1 MQFKTKLIA
10 SLLVGSGI
18 ISAPQL
24 AQANDSTELEQ
35 LRQLVQEL
43 DQKVKILARQSEIAS
58 EDAAAAKKTT
68 PIVKASEKGFGLQ
81 SADGQNEIKLRGLIQ
96 EDYRAFD
103 SGANE
108 VRNRSDARGGSL
120 NNVTGF
126 HDANDT
132 WVARRLR
139 PTIEGTVFGNYDFRF
154 TEEFAGGSASVVDAY
169 IDGRYDPAL
178 NVRIGK
184 YKPFVGLE
192 RLQSGGDIKF
202 VERSFVSNNIL
213 PNRDQGISVYGAL
226 FDSKLNYA
234 VGLNNGVIDGGN
246 ATTGTS
252 FSGDK
257 EYTARL
263 FAAPFKD
270 ADNALAGL
278 SFGLGGT
285 YTDTT
290 GEKALNWTDTQ
301 AADGSR
307 NGLPSYVTDG
317 QNVFFRYSP
326 AVIADGKRV
335 RVTPQA
341 SYYNG
346 SFGLLAEYAEV
357 YQQVSLASGGSPA
370 GGGNSTTSGTPPAAV
385 SQTALQTAVTTILPG
400 SKKTLKHDAWDI
412 GVTYLVTGEDASFKG
427 IKPKRDFDLKTGGWG
442 AWELV
447 GRYAEMSLDSA
458 TFTNAS
464 GALAA
469 QTSADATPTLLQSY
483 ADPTL
488 SASKAK
494 TWTAGVNWYLNS
506 NAKIVLNYEQTSFDG
521 GATSG
526 LAYNTTTGAS
536 NGYNAATNKVSNRP
550 DERAL
555 LARFQVSF

>member
-1 MQFKTKLIA
+1 MQFKRKLIA
-10 SLLVGSGI
+10 SLLIGGGI
-18 ISAPQL
+18 ISAPQVAL
-24 AQANDSTELEQ
+24 ANDSSELEQ

-43 DQKVKILARQSEIAS
+43 DQKVKVLARKSEIAS
-58 EDAAAAKKTT
+58 EDAAAAKKET

-108 VRNRSDARGGSL
+108 VRNRSDARAGSL
-120 NNVTGF
+120 NPITGF

-139 PTIEGTVFGNYDFRF
+139 PTIEGTVFGKYDFRF

-169 IDGRYDPAL
+169 VDGRFNPAF
-178 NVRIGK
+178 NVRVGK

-202 VERSFVSNNIL
+202 IERSYISNNIL
-213 PNRDQGISVYGAL
+213 PNRDQGVAIYGGVL
-226 FDSKLNYA
+226 DNKLNYA
-234 VGLNNGVIDGGN
+234 FGLNNGVIDGGN

-257 EYTARL
+257 EFTGRL
-263 FAAPFKD
+263 FASPFKD
-270 ADNALAGL
+270 SDNALAGL
-278 SFGLGGT
+278 SFGIGAT
-285 YTDTT
+285 YTDST
-290 GEKALNWTDTQ
+290 GEKALNWTDAQ

-307 NGLPSYVTDG
+307 NGLPAYVTEG
-317 QNVFFRYSP
+317 QQVFFRYSP
-326 AVIADGKRV
+326 AVIADGKRL

-341 SYYNG
+341 SYYVG
-346 SFGLLAEYAEV
+346 SFGLIGEYARVE
-357 YQQVSLASGGSPA
+357 QGVSLASGGSPA

-385 SQTALQTAVTTILPG
+385 SQTALQTGTTNVLAG
-400 SKKTLKHDAWDI
+400 SKRNLTHDAWQI
-412 GVTYLVTGEDASFKG
+412 AATYLLTGEDASFKG
-427 IKPKRDFDLKTGGWG
+427 VKPKHDFDLDKGGWG
-442 AWELV
+442 AWELT
-447 GRYAEMSLDSA
+447 GRYAEFSLDSD
-458 TFTNAS
+458 TFKNAS
-464 GALAA
+464 GVLAS
-469 QTSADATPTLLQSY
+469 QTSADATATLLQSY

-488 SASKAK
+488 SASRAK
-494 TWTAGVNWYLNS
+494 TWTVGVNWYLNS
-506 NAKIVLNYEQTSFDG
+506 NAKIVLNYAQTTFDG

-526 LAYNTTTGAS
+526 PAYNTTTGAS
-536 NGYNAATNKVSNRP
+536 NSYNATTNKVADRP